1 MKNKFPIELIKINP
15 EEIIETDYTK
25 RIISLDTIFLY
36 SNNIYSKNYSYF
48 NLEFDNK
55 NGWICISPK
64 YKIINNFVKCEYRKE
79 TEIDCHE
86 QCLTCLLLRN
96 GECQCI
102 ESKLQINFEYI
113 C

>member
-1 MKNKFPIELIKINP
+1 MFLPLKIGSVSVM
-15 EEIIETDYTK
+15 DVGGVGLVGRGK
-25 RIISLDTIFLY
+25 
-36 SNNIYSKNYSYF
+36 
-48 NLEFDNK
+48 FDNK